1 MPRWP
6 DGSRPCR
13 ESRDHFAEPSCAPR
27 SGRFTVRFMLRPA
40 DGLTGEVVADWL
52 ANGWGLT
59 CSQVEY
65 VPRGAGSQNWSVVLA
80 DGTRRFVKADPV
92 GPGSEFFAITYAT
105 AAALGEAGLDFV
117 VAPIRD
123 ESGEPRR
130 RVSVDWDMTVFPFVD
145 GRNSTSATGDRVL
158 VADTIGRLHAEAVV
172 PPSVVRWEPGW
183 YQPELRQLLA
193 EDLDRAWDGGPF
205 GERARSLLRRD
216 RERIVRLL
224 DRSDALVQR
233 MAPVED
239 AWVMTHGEPNRG
251 NTMIDRTGRAVLID
265 CNAMML
271 APPERDVR
279 VLLYSHRGGR
289 RPDSEQV
296 LEAYHRTAG
305 SVPLREFMMELFL
318 VEWHLIE
325 IGRYAEQFAGDHRAG
340 ADLTAQWEA
349 LTGYV
354 PVAQNWPQLASR

>member
-1 MPRWP
+1 
-6 DGSRPCR
+6 
-13 ESRDHFAEPSCAPR
+13 
-27 SGRFTVRFMLRPA
+27 
-40 DGLTGEVVADWL
+40 
-52 ANGWGLT
+52 
-59 CSQVEY
+59 
-65 VPRGAGSQNWSVVLA
+65 
-80 DGTRRFVKADPV
+80 
-92 GPGSEFFAITYAT
+92 
-105 AAALGEAGLDFV
+105 
-117 VAPIRD
+117 
-123 ESGEPRR
+123 
-130 RVSVDWDMTVFPFVD
+130 
-145 GRNSTSATGDRVL
+145 
-158 VADTIGRLHAEAVV
+158 
-172 PPSVVRWEPGW
+172 
-183 YQPELRQLLA
+183 
-193 EDLDRAWDGGPF
+193 
-205 GERARSLLRRD
+205 
-216 RERIVRLL
+216 
-224 DRSDALVQR
+224 
-233 MAPVED
+233 
-239 AWVMTHGEPNRG
+239 
-251 NTMIDRTGRAVLID
+251 VLID